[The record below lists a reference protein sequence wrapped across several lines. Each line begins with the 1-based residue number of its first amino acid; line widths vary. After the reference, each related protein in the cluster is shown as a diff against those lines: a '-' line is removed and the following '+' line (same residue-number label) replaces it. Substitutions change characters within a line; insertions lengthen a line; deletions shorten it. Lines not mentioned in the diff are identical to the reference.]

1 MNHDTQNQMK
11 TTIPKIQASKD
22 YALFHPNPKFQ
33 RKFNRKRVRQ
43 LSLSMKSDGYWKAEP
58 ISVFRKG
65 GKLYINS
72 GHHRLDAA
80 KLAGVAVNY
89 IVEDEWPVQRMV
101 REGAVVNQKSWIAS
115 EAASAYAEAG
125 MKDYVTL
132 LHYVALGIPI
142 KEAASMLYGE
152 SAASGNVGK
161 FVKDGTF
168 EVRDTKHIKH
178 VLEIRD
184 SVVKSNPEASSRA
197 FITAISALLVLPEFN
212 PRQLIA
218 RMTTNPGLLEK
229 RSTRDQMLEQIEEIY
244 NFRSKEKV
252 ALAFTAKEAAR
263 NRQKGVLGKKK

>member
-1 MNHDTQNQMK
+1 MN

-58 ISVFRKG
+58 VSVFRKG
-65 GKLYINS
+65 GKLFINS
-72 GHHRLDAA
+72 GHHRIEAS
-80 KLAGVAVNY
+80 KLAGVAVHY
-89 IVEDEWPVQRMV
+89 IIEDEWPVHRMV
-101 REGAVVNQKSWIAS
+101 REGAVVNQQSWTPA

-125 MKDYVTL
+125 MKDYITL
-132 LHYVALGIPI
+132 LYYIAVGIPI

-161 FVKDGTF
+161 YVKDGTF
-168 EVRDTKHIKH
+168 KVHDIKHIKQ
-178 VLEIRD
+178 VVAIRD
-184 SVVKSNPEASSRA
+184 DVVNSNPEAASRA
-197 FITAISALLVLPEFN
+197 FIAAISTLLALPDFN
-212 PRQLIA
+212 PRQLVS

-229 RSTRDQMLEQIEEIY
+229 RSTRDQMLDQIEEIY
-244 NFRSKEKV
+244 NFRSKEKTN
-252 ALAFTAKEAAR
+252 LAFAAKEASR